1 MKILPYLI
9 SFGCKIHQ
17 IIEKFKESLKN
28 VQKMKK
34 KCIIKV
40 VTGIGNQGQLPW
52 LATLVTKVT
61 TMVTTMV
68 TMMVTMLVTTM
79 VTITNLGY
87 RGCVTDYCLHITNQK
102 EKYSFHSA
110 KFCMSLSNAKAIFS
124 TTTVQ
129 S

>member
-61 TMVTTMV
+61 TMVTTIV
-68 TMMVTMLVTTM
+68 ARFLALVTTM
-79 VTITNLGY
+79 VTKVDHGN
-87 RGCVTDYCLHITNQK
+87 
-102 EKYSFHSA
+102 
-110 KFCMSLSNAKAIFS
+110 
-124 TTTVQ
+124 
-129 S
+129 

>member
-1 MKILPYLI
+1 
-9 SFGCKIHQ
+9 
-17 IIEKFKESLKN
+17 
-28 VQKMKK
+28 MKK

-68 TMMVTMLVTTM
+68 TMMVTTMVTMMVTTM

-87 RGCVTDYCLHITNQK
+87 RGCVTDYFRRKKNLT
-102 EKYSFHSA
+102 
-110 KFCMSLSNAKAIFS
+110 
-124 TTTVQ
+124 
-129 S
+129 

>member
-1 MKILPYLI
+1 
-9 SFGCKIHQ
+9 
-17 IIEKFKESLKN
+17 
-28 VQKMKK
+28 MKK

-68 TMMVTMLVTTM
+68 TMMVTRMVTTMVTMM

-87 RGCVTDYCLHITNQK
+87 RGCVTDQYDITAMRDQ
-102 EKYSFHSA
+102 SIIG
-110 KFCMSLSNAKAIFS
+110 IFRQFRQLY
-124 TTTVQ
+124 TI
-129 S
+129 

>member
-1 MKILPYLI
+1 
-9 SFGCKIHQ
+9 
-17 IIEKFKESLKN
+17 
-28 VQKMKK
+28 MKK

-68 TMMVTMLVTTM
+68 TMMVTTM

-87 RGCVTDYCLHITNQK
+87 RGCVTDYYK
-102 EKYSFHSA
+102 EAFQ
-110 KFCMSLSNAKAIFS
+110 KFCRACHLPKCKPAVRFPGRGTSNILLSYDM
-124 TTTVQ
+124 T
-129 S
+129 

>member
-61 TMVTTMV
+61 TMVTMMVTTMV
-68 TMMVTMLVTTM
+68 TMMVTTMVTTM

-87 RGCVTDYCLHITNQK
+87 RGCVTDY
-102 EKYSFHSA
+102 
-110 KFCMSLSNAKAIFS
+110 
-124 TTTVQ
+124 
-129 S
+129 